1 MMMWEPKYESMD
13 AGQLAQLQL
22 ERLQSTLTR
31 VARNVPYYRKTFGQ
45 QGIDP
50 DDFMSLDDLKR
61 LPFTT
66 KEVLRDA
73 YPYGFFA
80 VPLREV
86 VRLHASSGTTGKATV
101 VGYTASDLKK
111 WGSLTARILTAG
123 GVTREDVVQIAFNF
137 GLFTGGFGF
146 LQGAEALGAALVPAS
161 SGNTRRQVAILQDFK
176 TSVLVCTPSYAL
188 YLAQTMEDMGVN
200 ANALSLRHGLFGA
213 ECWSESAR
221 AQVEERLKLTATDNY
236 GISEV
241 MGPGVAGECLHKNG
255 LHINEDHFLAEIVDP
270 ATGDPVPDGE
280 AGELVLTTLTKEAF
294 PLIRFRTG
302 DLTRFLSGPCPCGRT
317 LKRMERVRG
326 RADDMLIIRGVN
338 VFPSQIE
345 EVLMEIE
352 GTTPRWRV
360 VLEREKGL
368 DRATVELEIAEKFV
382 FDRIADQQHF
392 LELVRKRLASELGV
406 GFEIRMTEPG
416 HLEDPEG
423 GKVKRLLDKREGA

>member
-1 MMMWEPKYESMD
+1 MMWEPKYESMD
-13 AGQLAQLQL
+13 RAQLAQLQL

-45 QGIDP
+45 LGIDP
-50 DDFMSLDDLKR
+50 DDFRSLDDLAR

-66 KEVLRDA
+66 KSVLRDA

-101 VGYTASDLKK
+101 VGYTAGDLKK
-111 WGSLTARILTAG
+111 WGALTARVLTAG

-161 SGNTRRQVAILQDFK
+161 SGNTRRQVAIMQDFK

-188 YLAQTMEDMGVN
+188 FLAQTMEEMDVN

-213 ECWSESAR
+213 ESWSETAR
-221 AQVEERLKLTATDNY
+221 AQIEDRLKLTATDNY

-241 MGPGVAGECLHKNG
+241 MGPGVAGECLQKNG
-255 LHINEDHFLAEIVDP
+255 LHLNEDHFLPEVIDP
-270 ATGDPVPDGE
+270 ATGEPVPDGE
-280 AGELVLTTLTKEAF
+280 VGELVITTLTKEAF

-302 DLTRFLSGPCPCGRT
+302 DLTRILPGPCPCGRT

-326 RADDMLIIRGVN
+326 RVDDMLIIRGVN

-345 EVLMEIE
+345 AVLLDIE
-352 GTTPRWRV
+352 GTTPQWRV
-360 VLEREKGL
+360 VLERERGL
-368 DRATVELEIAEKFV
+368 DKATVELEVAEKFV
-382 FDRIADQQHF
+382 FDRIADQQKF
-392 LELVRKRLASELGV
+392 LESARKRLASELGV
-406 GFEIRMTEPG
+406 GFEVRMTEPG
-416 HLEDPEG
+416 ALAPSED
-423 GKVKRLLDKREGA
+423 GKTRRVLDKRGEA

>member
-1 MMMWEPKYESMD
+1 MMWEPKYESMD
-13 AGQLAQLQL
+13 RAQLAQLQL

-45 QGIDP
+45 LGIDP
-50 DDFMSLDDLKR
+50 DDFRSLDDLAR

-66 KEVLRDA
+66 KSVLRDA

-101 VGYTASDLKK
+101 VGYTAGDLKK
-111 WGSLTARILTAG
+111 WGALTARVLTAG

-161 SGNTRRQVAILQDFK
+161 SGNTRRQVAIMQDFK

-188 YLAQTMEDMGVN
+188 YLAQTMEEMDVN

-213 ECWSESAR
+213 ESWSETAR
-221 AQVEERLKLTATDNY
+221 AQIEDRLKLTATDNY

-241 MGPGVAGECLHKNG
+241 MGPGVAGECLEKNG
-255 LHINEDHFLAEIVDP
+255 LHINEDHFLAEVIDP
-270 ATGDPVPDGE
+270 ATGEPVPDGE
-280 AGELVLTTLTKEAF
+280 VGELVITTLTKEAF

-302 DLTRFLSGPCPCGRT
+302 DLTRILPGPCPCGRT

-326 RADDMLIIRGVN
+326 RVDDMLIIRGVN

-345 EVLMEIE
+345 AVLLAIE
-352 GTTPRWRV
+352 GTTPQWRV
-360 VLEREKGL
+360 VLERERGL
-368 DRATVELEIAEKFV
+368 DKATVELEVAEKFV
-382 FDRIADQQHF
+382 FDRIADQQKF
-392 LELVRKRLASELGV
+392 LESARKRLASELGV
-406 GFEIRMTEPG
+406 GFEVRMTEPG
-416 HLEDPEG
+416 ALAPSED
-423 GKVKRLLDKREGA
+423 GKTKRVLDKRGEA